1 MATVVIGMTV
11 SLDGFVDDQTGS
23 VARIDMMPV
32 LLGSGR
38 RLFEDGLE
46 RVQLEKL
53 GVQEVGSRTSMT
65 FHIKKS

>member
-53 GVQEVGSRTSMT
+53 GMQEVGSRTSLT